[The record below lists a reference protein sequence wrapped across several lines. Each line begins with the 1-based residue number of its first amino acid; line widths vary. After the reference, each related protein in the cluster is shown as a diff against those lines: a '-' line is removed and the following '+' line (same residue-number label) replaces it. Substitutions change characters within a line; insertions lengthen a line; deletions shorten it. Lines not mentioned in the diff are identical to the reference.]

1 MLRQNHLAR
10 LRSRTFDVLVIGG
23 GITGAGVALE
33 AAARGLS
40 VALVE
45 RGDFAQ
51 GTSSWSTKLI
61 HGGLRYLP
69 MLDIAQV
76 REGLEEQ
83 NALLRNAPHLV
94 RPVPFLVPLYRGARR
109 PLGLDLPAPLRL
121 GLPAGIGMGLWAYD
135 LLAGRRGRHRHRRLG
150 PDAARALVPPIR
162 IEGLRRAYLYYDGLT
177 DDARLTFAVLQTAVH
192 LGALVVNYLEATG
205 LVTDAGRVTGAK
217 LTNRI
222 SGERITVSARTTIN
236 ATGVWAEEVARFA
249 GPPPPFRIRRAKGVH
264 IVVPNARFGMGRT
277 VLVLPETDDG
287 RIAFIVPWQ
296 GVLLVGTTDTEWT
309 RTDNE
314 PEITRDDV
322 TYLLDHASRFLAAP
336 LSPRD
341 VVGAFA
347 GLRPLIS
354 AGGAA
359 SARLS
364 RRHQV
369 VPSAPGFYSVIGGK
383 LTTFRRMAEDAM
395 NLATGRRAGTP
406 SRTRTLPLAG
416 AEGLGEAIPALRARA
431 RRLRLPR
438 ATLRHLIRTRGTGAS
453 AVLDRVEERPALGEP
468 LSRGWPHIGAEAV
481 VAVREE
487 MAVTLADVLV
497 RRTRLALLLPDQGVE
512 IAARVAALV
521 GDELEWSPDARA
533 AKVAEYAREVSR
545 FAVSGIRT
553 LA

>member
-1 MLRQNHLAR
+1 MIRQAHLAR
-10 LRSRTFDVLVIGG
+10 LGSRTFDVLVIGG

-76 REGLEEQ
+76 REGLVEQ
-83 NALLRNAPHLV
+83 NALFRNAPHLV

-109 PLGLDLPAPLRL
+109 PLGLDLPGPLRA
-121 GLPAGIGMGLWAYD
+121 GLPAGLGMGLWAYD
-135 LLAGRRGRHRHRRLG
+135 LLAGRRGRYRHRRLTADG
-150 PDAARALVPPIR
+150 AVALVPPIR
-162 IEGLRRAYLYYDGLT
+162 REGLRLAYLYYDGLT
-177 DDARLTFAVLQTAVH
+177 DDARLTLTVLQTAAS
-192 LGALVVNYLEATG
+192 LGAVVANYLEATA
-205 LVTDAGRVTGAK
+205 LVTDGGRVAGAR

-222 SGERITVSARTTIN
+222 SGERVTVSARTTIN
-236 ATGVWAEEVARFA
+236 AAGVWAEQVARLA
-249 GPPPPFRIRRAKGVH
+249 GPAPPFRIRRAKGVH
-264 IVVPNARFGMGRT
+264 IVLPNTRLGMGRT

-287 RIAFIVPWQ
+287 RIAFVVPWQ
-296 GVLLVGTTDTEWT
+296 GALVVGTTDTEWT

-314 PEITRDDV
+314 PEITGDDV
-322 TYLLDHASRFLAAP
+322 TYLLDHVSRFVTVS

-347 GLRPLIS
+347 GLRPLIGT
-354 AGGAA
+354 GGAA

-383 LTTFRRMAEDAM
+383 LTTFRRMAEDVM

-416 AEGLGEAIPALRARA
+416 GEGLGEAIPALRARA

-438 ATLRHLIRTRGTGAS
+438 ATLLHLIRSRGTGAS

-468 LSRGWPHIGAEAV
+468 LCRGWPHIGAEAV

-487 MAVTLADVLV
+487 MATTLADVLV
-497 RRTRLALLLPDQGVE
+497 RRTRLGLLLPGQGME
-512 IAARVAALV
+512 IAARVAAFM
-521 GDELEWSPDARA
+521 GDELEWSQDVRA
-533 AKVAEYAREVSR
+533 AQVAEYSREMSR
-545 FAVSGIRT
+545 FAVSGIGPP
-553 LA
+553 A

>member
-1 MLRQNHLAR
+1 MIRQAHLAR
-10 LRSRTFDVLVIGG
+10 LGSRTFDVLVIGG

-76 REGLEEQ
+76 REGLVEQ
-83 NALLRNAPHLV
+83 NALFRNAPHLV

-109 PLGLDLPAPLRL
+109 PLGLDLPGPLRA
-121 GLPAGIGMGLWAYD
+121 GLPAGLGMGLWAYD
-135 LLAGRRGRHRHRRLG
+135 LLAGRRGRYRHRRLTADG
-150 PDAARALVPPIR
+150 AAALVPPIR
-162 IEGLRRAYLYYDGLT
+162 LEGLRLAYLYYDGLT
-177 DDARLTFAVLQTAVH
+177 DDARLTLTVLQTAAS
-192 LGALVVNYLEATG
+192 LGAVVANYLEATA
-205 LVTDAGRVTGAK
+205 LVTDGGRVAGAR

-222 SGERITVSARTTIN
+222 SGERVTVSARTTIN
-236 ATGVWAEEVARFA
+236 AAGVWAEQVARLA
-249 GPPPPFRIRRAKGVH
+249 GPAPPFRIRRAKGVH
-264 IVVPNARFGMGRT
+264 IVLPNTRLGMGRT

-296 GVLLVGTTDTEWT
+296 GALLVGTTDTEWT

-314 PEITRDDV
+314 PEITGDDV

-383 LTTFRRMAEDAM
+383 LTTFRRMAEDVM

-416 AEGLGEAIPALRARA
+416 GEGLGEAIPALRARA

-438 ATLRHLIRTRGTGAS
+438 ATLLHLIRSRGTGAS

-468 LSRGWPHIGAEAV
+468 LCRGWPHIGAEAV

-487 MAVTLADVLV
+487 MATTLADVLV
-497 RRTRLALLLPDQGVE
+497 RRTRLALLLPGQGME
-512 IAARVAALV
+512 IAARVAALM
-521 GDELEWSPDARA
+521 GDELAWSQDVRA
-533 AKVAEYAREVSR
+533 AQVAEYSREMSR
-545 FAVSGIRT
+545 FAVSEIGT
-553 LA
+553 SA